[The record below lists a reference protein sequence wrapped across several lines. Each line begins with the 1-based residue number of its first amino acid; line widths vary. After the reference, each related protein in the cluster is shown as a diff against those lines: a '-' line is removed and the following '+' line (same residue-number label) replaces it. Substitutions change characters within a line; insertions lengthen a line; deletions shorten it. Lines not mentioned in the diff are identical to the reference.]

1 MESITES
8 INHPNVTADEIDES
22 YPEPIINIE
31 D

>member
-8 INHPNVTADEIDES
+8 INHPNVTTDETDES
-22 YPEPIINIE
+22 HPEPIIQIE